1 MALPV
6 LAPKSQISAITLP
19 ALGTLSRVTAS
30 LPFGVYANNT
40 DFITGASDQ
49 VAFTY
54 KMLGGDVLDIELT
67 EQNVYAAYE
76 VAVLEYSY
84 ILNVHQSRNV
94 MASAL
99 GSPTGTFNSDGEL
112 VSGSLFSASLNGSRP
127 ELMLPSFDIGYA
139 REVMTKTSEVV
150 AVGGNLTVFSASIPV
165 NPDQQDY
172 DLQNGI
178 LSQSLTLG
186 SPFAGLITKKVE
198 VKKVYYKSPRAMWRF
213 YGYYG
218 GINTV
223 GNLSTY
229 GQYADDST
237 FEVIPAWQN
246 KLQAMAYEDNIYT
259 RISHYSFEIRNNRLR
274 LFPTPAANDLKF
286 IWVEFVIPQGAYD
299 YGASGSIGVSGSAST
314 GGNRSSGV
322 NNMNTLPFAN
332 IPYENINS
340 IGKQWIRRFALSIC
354 KEMLGQIRGKF
365 STVPIPGESVTLNAS
380 DLLAQAKEEMNVL
393 REEMKTIL
401 SEMTYD
407 KLSEQTAGIVDNT
420 QKIIEKFPMAIFTG

>member
-19 ALGTLSRVTAS
+19 ALGTFSRVTAS
-30 LPFGVYANNT
+30 LPFGVYASNT

-112 VSGSLFSASLNGSRP
+112 VSGSLFSSSLNGSRP

-150 AVGGNLTVFSASIPV
+150 SVGGNLTVFSASVPV
-165 NPDQQDY
+165 NSEQQDY
-172 DLQNGI
+172 DLQDGI
-178 LSQSLTLG
+178 LSQSLVPG
-186 SPFAGLITKKVE
+186 SPFAGLITNKVE

-246 KLQAMAYEDNIYT
+246 KMQAMAYEDNIYT
-259 RISHYSFEIRNNRLR
+259 RISHYSYEIRNNKLR
-274 LFPTPAANDLKF
+274 LFPTPMANDLKF

-299 YGASGSIGVSGSAST
+299 YGGSSSTGVSGSAST
-314 GGNRSSGV
+314 GGNRSTGV

-380 DLLAQAKEEMNVL
+380 DLLSQAKEEMNTL

-401 SEMTYD
+401 TEMTYD
-407 KLSEQTAGIVDNT
+407 KLAEQTAGITDST